1 MLGCMYMLLRVKV
14 GMILFLAFLEIKLVG
29 THIKVFNKQ
38 DPDWAIMSLYSPE
51 ATIHLAL
58 SRKDG
63 SL

>member
-1 MLGCMYMLLRVKV
+1 MYLLLLITVCMIR
-14 GMILFLAFLEIKLVG
+14 FLAFLEIKLVG
-29 THIKVFNKQ
+29 AHIKVFNKR
-38 DPDWAIMSLYSPE
+38 DPDWAILSLYSPE